1 MKKKLITLFATFILL
16 FSIGVSKVYAYA
28 CIKGIPAYNVDGSQ
42 VGCILQ
48 KDYNKIKKEHCLDGY
63 EPTFEAKE
71 NGMVRWEGR
80 CVEKT
85 TKAPPKKPGKKKNTK
100 KSKVG
105 TVTAAIGSS
114 AEGKFY
120 RWRWEKTTTQLK
132 NEGLITYDWFIEN
145 GGKYSPKTYGTHLC
159 ANDPTLN
166 SGKSCRHNIDFWNL
180 YYVVVG
186 SKYYISYCINPS
198 LSIENKAAVTQ
209 DTTLANMRFS
219 DPSLTK
225 EQKKDRIA
233 LVERLLLYGHNVSPD
248 NNITAGTAVNRDHKN
263 YLKMIAM
270 QVLVYEIVEG
280 GRTSFDTIE
289 PNVWGGHDYTIPE
302 YAAEKVSMYNQI
314 IKPNG
319 GDKEDPT
326 GTLYGYYKEAI
337 ENARLADQH
346 NPATAFNEK
355 NYTMAWDSLNEEYKV
370 TVKGLGDYKQQ
381 CESDNP
387 NIDIELDQTNGI
399 ITLTADETI
408 DNAKITCRFGRGNGS
423 ASNYETFRY
432 FRFKTSGKQDMLYG
446 SGYKIYEDFFYVTS
460 ENSNVLIKKVDADN
474 KALSGS
480 KFKLT
485 HMTTQ
490 DYSVDIDG
498 NGAAQNLIISGKYRV
513 RETTAPEGYDKI
525 SDFNVTI
532 NAKTH
537 KITNCDGQKTDDTGS
552 VVSCLNNQVGIVY
565 KANNTIELTII
576 DMPKNF
582 KIVKVDKDGNPIN
595 GASFEIRD
603 KNNNVVKF
611 KLGSGNLYKYDT
623 AGTVT
628 TIYNQN
634 LSSYPIAL
642 LPEGEYKIVET
653 AAPANYRLPADES
666 ARTTLIKINANK
678 ELSVYDQIRKTYI
691 PTATGTVKVVNY
703 NTNIN
708 IHKTGNGKALEGV
721 QFELYNSDKTT
732 KLKSILGQPGRYTYA
747 DDQTVADSDV
757 YITNATGDIFINNL
771 PEGTYYLKEIAT
783 IEPYTLPTGDGV
795 YTKVVI
801 KVDTKGISING
812 NYTLNTIEI
821 SNTPNSFNFYKRDPE
836 GNSLSGGKYKLQ
848 KYNKKTKK
856 YADVKLVEVE
866 NDGTFASNADIFKE
880 DEKNGKIQFT
890 LTKGVA
896 TFIDMQSSITYRIVE
911 VEAPEGFNKVPV
923 EDTATVTID
932 ENGNATGLL
941 VLVDPPL
948 PLDDN
953 SAFAELI
960 VTIQTG
966 KERIMY
972 AAVIVIVISIIA
984 GLIIIN
990 KKKKE

>member
-1 MKKKLITLFATFILL
+1 MKKKLITFIITFVLL
-16 FSIGVSKVYAYA
+16 FSVGVSKVYAYDSDD
-28 CIKGIPAYNVDGSQ
+28 C
-42 VGCILQ
+42 VGNNHYSKPDCV
-48 KDYNKIKKEHCLDGY
+48 DGY
-63 EPTFEAKE
+63 EPYISKIDE
-71 NGMVRWEGR
+71 EGF
-80 CVEKT
+80 CVYSYYCV
-85 TKAPPKKPGKKKNTK
+85 PKKTSSNSNKSSNSGSGKKKVK
-100 KSKVG
+100 KKKTSKVG
-105 TVTAAIGSS
+105 TVAVALGSS
-114 AEGKFY
+114 GVTGTFY
-120 RWRWEKTTTQLK
+120 RWRWDKTTTKLK
-132 NEGLITYDWFIEN
+132 EEGLITYDWFVEN
-145 GGKYSPKTYGTHLC
+145 GGKYSPKTYATHLC

-166 SGKSCRHNIDFWNL
+166 GGKACRHNIDYWNL

-186 SKYYISYCINPS
+186 SKYYITYCINPS
-198 LSIENKAAVTQ
+198 LSIKHKASVTQ
-209 DTTLANMRFS
+209 LTDLSGMYFTDTTLTA
-219 DPSLTK
+219 
-225 EQKKDRIA
+225 EQKAERIA
-233 LVERLLLYGHNVSPD
+233 LTERLLLYGHNVSPD

-302 YAAEKVSMYNQI
+302 YADEKVSMYNQI

-355 NYTMAWDSLNEEYKV
+355 NYTMSWDSLNEEYKV
-370 TVKGLGDYKQQ
+370 TIKGLGDYKQQ
-381 CESDNP
+381 CESDN
-387 NIDIELDQTNGI
+387 NNVDIELDQTNGI
-399 ITLTADETI
+399 ITLTSDETI

-432 FRFKTSGKQDMLYG
+432 FRFSSSGMQDMLYG
-446 SGYKIYEDFFYVTS
+446 SGYKIYEDYFYVSS

-474 KALSGS
+474 KSLSGA

-490 DYSVDIDG
+490 DYTVNIDG
-498 NGAAQNLIISGKYRV
+498 NGSSQNLILSGKYRV

-537 KITNCDGQKTDDTGS
+537 KITNCDGQKTDSTGT

-565 KANNTIELTII
+565 KTNNTIELTII

-582 KIVKVDKDGNPIN
+582 KIIKVDKDGNPIN

-603 KNNNVVKF
+603 KNNNAVKF
-611 KLGSGNLYKYDT
+611 TSTAGGVYKYDT

-628 TIYNQN
+628 TIYNKD

-653 AAPANYRLPADES
+653 GAPSNYRLPADES
-666 ARTTLIKINANK
+666 SRTTLIKINANK
-678 ELSVYDQIRKTYI
+678 ELSVYDQTRKTYI

-708 IHKTGNGKALEGV
+708 IHKTGNGKPLEGV
-721 QFELYNSDKTT
+721 QFELYNSDKTV
-732 KLKSILGQPGRYTYA
+732 KLKSVLGQPGRYAYT
-747 DDQTVADSDV
+747 DDQSVADSDV
-757 YITNATGDIFINNL
+757 YITNSTGDIYINNL

-783 IEPYTLPTGDGV
+783 IEPYTLPAGDGV

-801 KVDTKGISING
+801 KVDSKGLSING
-812 NYTLNTIEI
+812 NYRLNTIEI

-836 GNSLSGGKYKLQ
+836 GNSLTGGKYKLQ
-848 KYNKKTKK
+848 KYDEKTKK
-856 YADVKLVEVE
+856 YVDVKLVEVE
-866 NDGTFASNADIFKE
+866 NDGTYLESSDIYKE
-880 DEKNGKIQFT
+880 DSKNGKIQFS

-896 TFIDMQSSITYRIVE
+896 VFIDMQPSTTYRIVE
-911 VEAPEGFNKVPV
+911 VEAPEGFSKVSL
-923 EDTATVTID
+923 EDTATVYVD
-932 ENGNATGLL
+932 KNGNASGLL
-941 VLVDPPL
+941 VLIDPPL
-948 PLDDN
+948 PNDDN
-953 SAFAELI
+953 SAYAELI

-972 AAVIVIVISIIA
+972 AAVIIIVISIIT
-984 GLIIIN
+984 GLIVYN
-990 KKKKE
+990 KRNKE